1 MPNEM
6 PLERL
11 QFLRAAMESAAAI
24 SRSRSLFELNERNAL
39 QALGEIL
46 PFAKMELE
54 RLAKGTT
61 NLMDTNDYTAVP
73 KSEKV
78 QAAEDAARIAQL
90 QRDVDYW
97 RGHAETAEAVAASQA
112 EMRYNEGDE
121 AGQKDEQERGAS

>member
-1 MPNEM
+1 MTCQC
-6 PLERL
+6 RG
-11 QFLRAAMESAAAI
+11 RI
-24 SRSRSLFELNERNAL
+24 RNRW
-39 QALGEIL
+39 
-46 PFAKMELE
+46 
-54 RLAKGTT
+54 RLATYEHHSLYFCYAQDPAPPSLWRRLWWALAKETT

>member
-1 MPNEM
+1 
-6 PLERL
+6 
-11 QFLRAAMESAAAI
+11 MESAAAI

-112 EMRYNEGDE
+112 EMRDNKGDE